1 MNQSTEMADSRPT
14 TVELS
19 TDYEINIL
27 EDNRKILRG
36 WTQITQSRIHARRC
50 WLDV

>member
-1 MNQSTEMADSRPT
+1 MADRRPT

-27 EDNRKILRG
+27 EDIRKILRG
-36 WTQITQSRIHARRC
+36 WKQINQSTIHARGC